1 VALAPDTPRQS
12 LGQWLL
18 DSVLG
23 KSGAT
28 SFTAAEVKRAVER
41 GFAPWLSQAAE
52 NGSLKLNEGGY
63 RVVALAARAATL
75 RAENLRERLADIV
88 HHADGRGVPV
98 CLLKGAVLEPWL
110 YPGPGF
116 RPMADI
122 DVLVKP
128 TLQPRFEALLAEQG
142 YVQRSNFPPEAF
154 THHHHSMPF
163 WHPEQGIWIEVHT
176 RLYPEAANVLLEEV
190 EPFDYRG
197 TIVNRL
203 RASAQIVYTVAH
215 WAGRFTASQGF
226 VGLLDLAFLLRQ
238 SGLPD
243 LDHYDFDAP
252 QRAWMRRA
260 LSTACSLLPPSAI
273 PVNLVPPAGLE
284 RWRQLRLS
292 SLCKC
297 YVLDDE
303 PFTRWRSPGFAN
315 ARWRALMDTSSNLG
329 ALLREP
335 WWCLF
340 PPEEGRFNPRTLY
353 ARVSRLW
360 RRDICR
366 HLA

>member
-1 VALAPDTPRQS
+1 M
-12 LGQWLL
+12 
-18 DSVLG
+18 
-23 KSGAT
+23 
-28 SFTAAEVKRAVER
+28 
-41 GFAPWLSQAAE
+41 
-52 NGSLKLNEGGY
+52 LNADEC
-63 RVVALAARAATL
+63 RVVNLAARAATL
-75 RAENLRERLADIV
+75 RAENLRERLANIV